1 MTNTPNMKPAETTT
15 KIEPAVLTPG
25 TNAPHTPAKEPLTP
39 DVSKSA
45 LPSGDHK
52 PVEPALKS

>member
-1 MTNTPNMKPAETTT
+1 MTNTPNMKPAETT

-25 TNAPHTPAKEPLTP
+25 TNTPHTPAKEPLTP

-52 PVEPALKS
+52 PAQTAPKS

>member
-1 MTNTPNMKPAETTT
+1 MTNTPNMKPAETT

-25 TNAPHTPAKEPLTP
+25 TNTPQTPAKEPLTP

-45 LPSGDHK
+45 LPGGDHK